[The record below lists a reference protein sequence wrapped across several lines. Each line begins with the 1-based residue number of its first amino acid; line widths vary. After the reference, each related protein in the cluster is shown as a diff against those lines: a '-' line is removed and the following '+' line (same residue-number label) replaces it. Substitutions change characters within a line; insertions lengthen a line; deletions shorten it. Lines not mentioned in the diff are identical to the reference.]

1 MMSPKC
7 KALYNAKCYT
17 LSEESYIY
25 QNCTPPVKGSAAG
38 SVLEDPDEDPGT
50 YRPPPMHANKGKA
63 EVCQN
68 FEFHKQHNAYIR
80 RL

>member
-1 MMSPKC
+1 MAPSLLVISRISPVI
-7 KALYNAKCYT
+7 ALMLCLGWWVPL
-17 LSEESYIY
+17 LS
-25 QNCTPPVKGSAAG
+25 VKGSAAG

-63 EVCQN
+63 KVCQN